1 MEEIIK
7 KAIAKALMEPVKQAR
22 ENSVFSDKGRIFLD
36 ACALDYGAAVN
47 SEGELIDANG
57 KVMDKSSPE
66 YENIVALAKKQAR
79 AQSAIGRDIIG
90 S

>member
-1 MEEIIK
+1 MKEAIK
-7 KAIAKALMEPVKQAR
+7 KELAKALSETIAQAR
-22 ENSVFSDKGRIFLD
+22 ENTIFTDEGRIFLD

-57 KVMDKSSPE
+57 KVMDESSPE
-66 YENIVALAKKQAR
+66 YKSIVALAKKQAR
-79 AQSAIGRDIIG
+79 GESAIGRDIIG

>member
-1 MEEIIK
+1 MKEVIK
-7 KAIAKALMEPVKQAR
+7 KAVVKAMMEPVKQAR

-57 KVMDKSSPE
+57 KVMDESSPE
-66 YENIVALAKKQAR
+66 YKSIVALAKKQAR
-79 AQSAIGRDIIG
+79 GESAIGRDIIG